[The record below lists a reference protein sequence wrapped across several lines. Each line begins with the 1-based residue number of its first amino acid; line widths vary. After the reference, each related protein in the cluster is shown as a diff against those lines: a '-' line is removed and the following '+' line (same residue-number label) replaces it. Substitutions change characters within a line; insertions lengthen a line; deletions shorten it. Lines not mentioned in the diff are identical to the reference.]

1 MPGAH
6 GTVEERDNEI
16 GRAAVFG
23 PGVKSLSQFM
33 LCLQKLSRS
42 NLPLSGSQNTPVNVM
57 KENLSLTPKGKSSP
71 ADPFALSPSLLFLP
85 LQIPIAAY
93 GRRVAAPIRR
103 RSVGHLSIKVNNVT
117 TFTVADFHNKNTQS
131 KNRF

>member
-1 MPGAH
+1 MPRAR
-6 GTVEERDNEI
+6 GTIEERDNET

-42 NLPLSGSQNTPVNVM
+42 KLPPSGSQNTPVNVM

-71 ADPFALSPSLLFLP
+71 ADPFALSLSPLP
-85 LQIPIAAY
+85 PT
-93 GRRVAAPIRR
+93 
-103 RSVGHLSIKVNNVT
+103 SESN
-117 TFTVADFHNKNTQS
+117 S
-131 KNRF
+131 SS